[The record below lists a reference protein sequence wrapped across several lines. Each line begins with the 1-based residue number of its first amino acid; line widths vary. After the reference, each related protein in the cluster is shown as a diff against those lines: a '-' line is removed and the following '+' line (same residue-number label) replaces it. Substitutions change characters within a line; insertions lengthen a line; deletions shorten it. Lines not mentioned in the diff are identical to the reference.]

1 QSTPHR
7 HSIFCILPPHM
18 LREMAQ
24 NGTPQQRADALQT
37 LTTDQTFRAMR
48 AAQSLP
54 TAPTQRQPSVL
65 AIDGANQRT
74 IFDGIKTKSLAGAG
88 VRTEVSPPS
97 DDMAVT
103 EAYDGL
109 GATFDFYWEAYERNS
124 IDDEG
129 MPLNATVHFGRDYDN
144 AFWDGQRMVFGDG
157 DGQL

>member
-1 QSTPHR
+1 MNQSTPHR

-65 AIDGANQRT
+65 AIEGEKQRT
-74 IFDGIKTKSLAGAG
+74 IFDASNTQSLPGAV
-88 VRTEVSPPS
+88 VRTEGSPPS
-97 DDMAVT
+97 DDMAVN
-103 EAYDGL
+103 E
-109 GATFDFYWEAYERNS
+109 
-124 IDDEG
+124 
-129 MPLNATVHFGRDYDN
+129 
-144 AFWDGQRMVFGDG
+144 
-157 DGQL
+157 